1 MEALS
6 VLLISVALYFLGQQ
20 VFVQAARSLRRHEV
34 TEHLQMP
41 LGYVVQYIGLMCWV
55 AAAGTLG
62 WGLYRLFAGRRPT
75 RDALQ

>member
-1 MEALS
+1 M
-6 VLLISVALYFLGQQ
+6 
-20 VFVQAARSLRRHEV
+20 
-34 TEHLQMP
+34 
-41 LGYVVQYIGLMCWV
+41 QYIGLMCWV